1 MKCQECGAP
10 ATGEDLFCGECG
22 AILAG
27 PHPEE
32 QASSPIPDWID
43 EEPASPTP
51 PPRSSFDV
59 PPARD
64 PRANAA
70 FILGIVSLVGVA
82 AACLPLSGIL
92 TCMAPL
98 PGIIAIIL
106 GAIAQRDIRARGGA
120 QADWKRARQ
129 GMILGIV
136 GTALYLALLVI
147 VILFSFGIGVLESL

>member
-22 AILAG
+22 AILAE

-32 QASSPIPDWID
+32 QTSSPVPDWV

-51 PPRSSFDV
+51 PPRASLNAA
-59 PPARD
+59 PARD

-70 FILGIVSLVGVA
+70 FILGIVSIVSVA

-106 GAIAQRDIRARGGA
+106 GAIAQRDITARGGA

-136 GTALYLALLVI
+136 GTALYLALLAI
-147 VILFSFGIGVLESL
+147 VILLTFSIGVMESF

>member
-22 AILAG
+22 AILASS
-27 PHPEE
+27 PPEE
-32 QASSPIPDWID
+32 QAHAPIPDWI
-43 EEPASPTP
+43 EESASPTP
-51 PPRSSFDV
+51 PPRPSFDA
-59 PPARD
+59 PSARD

-70 FILGIVSLVGVA
+70 FILGIVSIVGVA

-98 PGIIAIIL
+98 PSMIAIIL
-106 GAIAQRDIRARGGA
+106 GAIAQRDIKARGGA

-136 GTALYLALLVI
+136 GTTLYLSLLVVI
-147 VILFSFGIGVLESL
+147 ILFSFGIGVMESF

>member
-1 MKCQECGAP
+1 MKCQECGAT
-10 ATGEDLFCGECG
+10 ASGEDLFCGECG

-27 PHPEE
+27 PQPEE
-32 QASSPIPDWID
+32 QAGSPIPDWV
-43 EEPASPTP
+43 EESASPTP
-51 PPRSSFDV
+51 PTRSSFDA

-70 FILGIVSLVGVA
+70 FVLGIVSIVGVA

-98 PGIIAIIL
+98 PGVIAIIL
-106 GAIAQRDIRARGGA
+106 GAVAQREIKARGGA

-136 GTALYLALLVI
+136 GTTLYLALLVI
-147 VILFSFGIGVLESL
+147 IILFSFGIGVMESL

>member
-22 AILAG
+22 AILAS
-27 PHPEE
+27 PPPEK
-32 QASSPIPDWID
+32 QVSSPIPDWV
-43 EEPASPTP
+43 EESASPTP
-51 PPRSSFDV
+51 PPRVPFDA

-70 FILGIVSLVGVA
+70 FILGIVSIVGVA

-106 GAIAQRDIRARGGA
+106 GAIAQREITARGGA

-136 GTALYLALLVI
+136 GTALYLALLAI
-147 VILFSFGIGVLESL
+147 AILFSFGIGMLESL